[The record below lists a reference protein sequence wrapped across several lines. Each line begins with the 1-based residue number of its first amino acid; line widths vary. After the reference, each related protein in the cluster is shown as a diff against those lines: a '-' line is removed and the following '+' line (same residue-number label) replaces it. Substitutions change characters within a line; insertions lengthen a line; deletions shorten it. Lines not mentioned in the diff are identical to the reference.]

1 MSPLNGK
8 RVLIV
13 EDEFFI
19 ADVRGKAVETAG
31 GLVIGP
37 FASAGEAQKALVED
51 VDLAVLDINVRDGVT
66 CPSATQLGALGIPS
80 SLRRAK
86 PRRQNQ
92 PSSDRILGSQSRISP
107 RT

>member
-19 ADVRGKAVETAG
+19 ADVLGGGAVETAG

-37 FASAGEAQKALVED
+37 FASAGEVHKALVED

-66 CPSATQLGALGIPS
+66 RPSATQLGA
-80 SLRRAK
+80 
-86 PRRQNQ
+86 
-92 PSSDRILGSQSRISP
+92 
-107 RT
+107 